1 MKSHDA
7 LRLLVTLC
15 QNDSNMFSVCLFCLT
30 RFRILSV
37 LLNLGT
43 KESHDMVM
51 EAQMLSPR
59 AAKLIK
65 LVNPTHGQK
74 KTRSFKRV
82 DIGYLNV
89 D

>member
-1 MKSHDA
+1 MKSRDA
-7 LRLLVTLC
+7 LPLLVTLC
-15 QNDSNMFSVCLFCLT
+15 QNDSQHMFSVCLFRLT

-74 KTRSFKRV
+74 KRRAVSRV
-82 DIGYLNV
+82 STLDV
-89 D
+89 